1 MSHTFHKPFIAPF
14 CASVTF
20 CYHVTCA
27 FRSTRALIAAAA
39 AVCAGRSDSG
49 EYAAAAAA
57 ADADGEA
64 AVSCYAGLLH
74 VTSLLNAG
82 NLIAAQAQASAAR
95 VLRV

>member
-1 MSHTFHKPFIAPF
+1 M
-14 CASVTF
+14 
-20 CYHVTCA
+20 
-27 FRSTRALIAAAA
+27 
-39 AVCAGRSDSG
+39 CAGRSDSG

-95 VLRV
+95 VLCV